1 MLVLGLHR
9 DPFHHSGASVV
20 YDDGK
25 TLTVKAISEERLNR
39 KKNSSEYPDRSI
51 EYCLKAVGANSI
63 EDCDYVVSDYFFR
76 PTWNL
81 YQHYKIYEP
90 RELKR
95 KLLFYYRLYRAQL
108 TRKYKIPTNKIHFI
122 RHHLAHAYTAFCP
135 SGFDTAAVLI
145 VDGHG
150 TVAPGVDVEKLDFS
164 RRRTFDRGTLETQ
177 SLFIGRDNNIE
188 LVEFSAKT
196 GIGMLYEAF
205 TKFVGFGEFEEG
217 KTMGLAPLGRNCK
230 NRYVEFNGSFKG
242 IDTDYSY
249 LVDIWSKINK
259 GVKQTNL
266 TAAQSKGLET
276 NAYYSRIAWEVQCET
291 EKAMIHLARYAREK
305 TGIKNLCLAGGV
317 ALNSVANYKIY
328 YEKIFDGMWIQP
340 ASSDCG
346 IPIGCALYGYY
357 QLAGGTKKWKEGKAY
372 LGIEYDNDCVRSAL
386 SKYADRITVE
396 ENVGSEK
403 VAELLA
409 NDVIIGWFQGASESG
424 PRALGN
430 RSILMD
436 PRKVEN
442 KDILNSRVKFREGF
456 RPFAPAVLVE
466 YLQQYYDLDVPCPH
480 MLMVPPTKE
489 DKQNLIPAVVHVDG
503 TGRVQT
509 VSRDDNSRFYSL
521 IESFRQLT
529 GIPVILNTS
538 FNIAGDPIV
547 ETPADAIRCFLG
559 TQIDA
564 LVIGSYLIKKR

>member
-1 MLVLGLHR
+1 
-9 DPFHHSGASVV
+9 
-20 YDDGK
+20 
-25 TLTVKAISEERLNR
+25 
-39 KKNSSEYPDRSI
+39 
-51 EYCLKAVGANSI
+51 
-63 EDCDYVVSDYFFR
+63 
-76 PTWNL
+76 
-81 YQHYKIYEP
+81 
-90 RELKR
+90 
-95 KLLFYYRLYRAQL
+95 
-108 TRKYKIPTNKIHFI
+108 
-122 RHHLAHAYTAFCP
+122 
-135 SGFDTAAVLI
+135 
-145 VDGHG
+145 
-150 TVAPGVDVEKLDFS
+150 
-164 RRRTFDRGTLETQ
+164 
-177 SLFIGRDNNIE
+177 
-188 LVEFSAKT
+188 
-196 GIGMLYEAF
+196 
-205 TKFVGFGEFEEG
+205 
-217 KTMGLAPLGRNCK
+217 
-230 NRYVEFNGSFKG
+230 
-242 IDTDYSY
+242 
-249 LVDIWSKINK
+249 
-259 GVKQTNL
+259 
-266 TAAQSKGLET
+266 
-276 NAYYSRIAWEVQCET
+276 
-291 EKAMIHLARYAREK
+291 
-305 TGIKNLCLAGGV
+305 
-317 ALNSVANYKIY
+317 
-328 YEKIFDGMWIQP
+328 MWIQP

-357 QLAGGTKKWKEGKAY
+357 KLAGGTKKWKEDKTY

-386 SKYADRITVE
+386 NKYADRITVE

-466 YLQQYYDLDVPCPH
+466 YLQQYYNLDVPCPH

-538 FNIAGDPIV
+538 FNIAGEPIV